1 MCREGSGPCSGLMRK
16 QSRVG
21 PGGGQLN
28 GLVLYGFQ
36 PTIDFVKVRGANSG
50 GRVF

>member
-1 MCREGSGPCSGLMRK
+1 MRK

-21 PGGGQLN
+21 RGRGQLD

-36 PTIDFVKVRGANSG
+36 PTIDFVKERGANSG